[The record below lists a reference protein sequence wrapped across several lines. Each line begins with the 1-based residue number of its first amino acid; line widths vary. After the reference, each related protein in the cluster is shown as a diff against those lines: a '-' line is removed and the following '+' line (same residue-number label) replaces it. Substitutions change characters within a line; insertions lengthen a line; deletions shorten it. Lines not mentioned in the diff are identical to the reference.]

1 MSNYT
6 SINSQTTTTLL
17 QANSG
22 NTNNATS
29 RRTSNVVRL
38 SKVSI
43 TNNSTQNATVKVFI
57 TGSNNR
63 TVNQSNSTTNKIIFD
78 EENYVSI
85 TNRID
90 VGDSVFDSD
99 GFVHGTIT
107 ALNPDTNN
115 TKEIT
120 ISASVAIT
128 NNEVFKIG
136 PLDHYITGNIV
147 IPAGVVLVLDDPFDF
162 NILKY
167 KLKIT
172 SIGALPSL
180 TVRID

>member
-1 MSNYT
+1 MC
-6 SINSQTTTTLL
+6 I
-17 QANSG
+17 
-22 NTNNATS
+22 
-29 RRTSNVVRL
+29 RDR

-43 TNNSTQNATVKVFI
+43 TNNSAQNATVKVFI
-57 TGSNNR
+57 TGLNDR

-78 EENYVSI
+78 EENHVSI

-90 VGDSVFDSD
+90 VGDFVSDSD
-99 GFVHGTIT
+99 GSVHGTIT
-107 ALNPDTNN
+107 ALNPDTDN

-136 PLDHYITGNIV
+136 PLDHYIIGDIV
-147 IPAGVVLVLDDPFDF
+147 IPAGIVLVLDDPFAF

-172 SIGALPSL
+172 NAGGAPSL